1 MIRPSSAGEIHRAI
15 VELAESGRAFAAAI
29 VLKGEGSTPREAATK
44 ALIEADGSIRGTI
57 GGGKVEAETQRLA
70 VESIRTGRPI
80 VFDFALEGTGVEDD
94 QPICGGSMRILIDP
108 GAGRCAAYAE
118 AVEAER
124 LRRRGVLLTSVRQAA
139 SAPEVAVFW
148 FPEDAISAD
157 IGFPGNRAIRDA
169 LERQTPEFLV
179 QDVPHAGAQ
188 LQVLVEPLVPPPLL
202 LIAGGGHIG
211 QALAL
216 QAGLVGFAVT
226 VLDDRPEFTD
236 PGLYP
241 AGVATRCG
249 DIARELAGF
258 PIAADTFVAI
268 VTRGHQHD
276 RAALAACIRT
286 PAAYIGMIGSRRKVA
301 LIRKDLLESGAAT
314 EEEFGRVYAP
324 IGLDIGAE
332 TVPEIATSI
341 VAQLIAVSRKGA
353 SPRFPDLPAKGT
365 SGSR

>member
-15 VELAESGRAFAAAI
+15 LELAESGRAFAAAI
-29 VLKGEGSTPREAATK
+29 VLKAEGSTPREAATK

-70 VESIRTGRPI
+70 VESIRIGRPI
-80 VFDFALEGTGVEDD
+80 VFDFALEGAGAGDD

-139 SAPEVAVFW
+139 SAPRVAVFW
-148 FPEDAISAD
+148 FPEDAIPAD
-157 IGFPGNRAIRDA
+157 IGFPGRGAIRDA

-179 QDVPHAGAQ
+179 QNAPHAGAQ

-202 LIAGGGHIG
+202 VIAGGGHIG

-216 QAGLVGFAVT
+216 QAGLVGFAVA
-226 VLDDRPEFTD
+226 VLDDRPEFTA
-236 PGLYP
+236 PALYP
-241 AGVATRCG
+241 AGVVTRRG
-249 DIARELAGF
+249 DIAGELAGF
-258 PIAADTFVAI
+258 PVGADTFVAI

-276 RAALAACIRT
+276 ADALAACIHR
-286 PAAYIGMIGSRRKVA
+286 PAAYVGMIGSRRKVA
-301 LIRKDLLESGAAT
+301 QMRQDFIASGRAT
-314 EEEFGRVYAP
+314 AEEFDRVYAP
-324 IGLDIGAE
+324 IGVDIGAAA
-332 TVPEIATSI
+332 VPEIAASI
-341 VAQLIAVSRKGA
+341 VAQLIAVRRKGS
-353 SPRFPDLPAKGT
+353 SPRMPIA
-365 SGSR
+365 

>member
-1 MIRPSSAGEIHRAI
+1 MTRPSSAGDIHRAI
-15 VELAESGRAFAAAI
+15 LELAESGKAFAAAI
-29 VLKGEGSTPREAATK
+29 VLKDEGSTPRKAGTK

-70 VESIRTGRPI
+70 LESIRNGRPA
-80 VFDFALEGTGVEDD
+80 VFDFELEGAGTEDD

-108 GAGRCAAYAE
+108 AAARCVAYAE

-139 SAPEVAVFW
+139 SAPEVAVLW
-148 FPEDAISAD
+148 FPEDAIPAD
-157 IGFPGNRAIRDA
+157 IGFPGGSAIRDA
-169 LERQTPEFLV
+169 LERQTPEFLA
-179 QDVPHAGAQ
+179 QDEPHAGAQ
-188 LQVLVEPLVPPPLL
+188 LQVLIEPLVPPPLL

-216 QAGLVGFAVT
+216 QASLVGFAVT
-226 VLDDRPEFTD
+226 VLDDRPEFTA

-249 DIARELAGF
+249 DIARELAEF
-258 PIAADTFVAI
+258 TIAADTFVAI

-276 RAALAACIRT
+276 RAALAACIRK

-301 LIRKDLLESGAAT
+301 LIRKDLLDSGDAT
-314 EEEFGRVYAP
+314 EEEFARVYAP

-332 TVPEIATSI
+332 TVPEIAASI
-341 VAQLIAVSRKGA
+341 VAQLIAVCRRGA
-353 SPRFPDLPAKGT
+353 SPRFPALPAKD
-365 SGSR
+365 SSDSR